1 MAPKNT
7 PGLNLGDTDQLLNLM
22 GFQRP
27 KTAAEIFQLYDQG
40 IKGRGPLKDKFI
52 PPLGR
57 FKAQPGETVGTGI
70 LKAFGNLGLSGLDK
84 LRAGAGYVSAFTDPI
99 FGNVIGDILSQ
110 ESPEGFRKR
119 VEARDRSK
127 DTVTGQEPFLPSMD
141 RKLIGSGGKTIRD
154 IEGMDIFTP
163 IDRMDPG
170 GKSIGADR
178 LQAAASKAIQ
188 ETIQGSQ
195 PDARAFSAGDFAD
208 ADTVAKIRKEAE
220 TDTSAPDSDI
230 DYTDTFTDK
239 DLETAADTG
248 EGQALTNA
256 QKATKSALDSFLKEA
271 RPGVSP
277 KEYKDY
283 IEEFGKATGLDIS
296 GDPDTKQALMS
307 FGLALMQ
314 NRAGKGFNLSN
325 ILGAVGE
332 AGEAAMPEF
341 SKAVSEAKAI
351 RAKAGAFALSRKKE
365 DQAAA
370 MNRGNYYIIP
380 RGKTGGIKG
389 LQENFEKGRNVM
401 LNSFELNALNENAK
415 FNEQFEIVP
424 DAIYKKAAEAYFKTP
439 EFGEKYMAKYTP
451 ISLFKD
457 APKDLQIDVAN
468 VNPNYKG
475 PDAPKQGFF
484 NVNQYDTYIQR
495 LTRMDNG
502 LNKIEKDLGK
512 AYNIVKSGR
521 VDAPGQIADSISSFA
536 AAFGFQ
542 GGPDATDK
550 AKVLYVLDSIAAKK
564 APQILGE
571 AGKTISDADR
581 ERVKAIVGKLETFSD
596 PRTLQLA
603 LKEVYELIVVE
614 GKQDIRDGLTTLNR
628 YSGKEKPVFENKYKG
643 LKIGDDGIFN
653 VSDEDD

>member
-1 MAPKNT
+1 MAPRNT
-7 PGLNLGDTDQLLNLM
+7 PGLNIGDTDQLLNLM

-27 KTAAEIFQLYDQG
+27 KTAAEIMQLYSQG
-40 IKGRGPLKDKFI
+40 IAGKGPLKDKFLS
-52 PPLGR
+52 PLGR
-57 FKAQPGETVGTGI
+57 FKTQPGETVGVGI
-70 LKAFGNLGLSGLDK
+70 LKDIGNLGLGALDT
-84 LRAGAGYVSAFTDPI
+84 LRTGAGYISAFTDPI
-99 FGNVIGDILSQ
+99 QGNIIGDLLSQ
-110 ESPEGFRKR
+110 ESPEGFKKR
-119 VEARDRSK
+119 VEGRDRTK

-154 IEGMDIFTP
+154 IEGMDIFTQA
-163 IDRMDPG
+163 G
-170 GKSIGADR
+170 QDR
-178 LQAAASKAIQ
+178 LQSEAAKAIQ
-188 ETIQGSQ
+188 DTLAGSK

-208 ADTVAKIRKEAE
+208 ADTIAKIQKEVE
-220 TDTSAPDSDI
+220 TDTSAPDQDI

-256 QKATKSALDSFLKEA
+256 QQATKSALDSFLKEA

-314 NRAGKGFNLSN
+314 NRAGKGFNLSK
-325 ILGAVGE
+325 ILGSVGE

-439 EFGEKYMAKYTP
+439 EFGEKYMSKYTP

>member
-7 PGLNLGDTDQLLNLM
+7 PGLNIGDTDQLLNLM

-27 KTAAEIFQLYDQG
+27 KTASEIMQLYNQG
-40 IKGRGPLKDKFI
+40 LAGKGPLKDKFI
-52 PPLGR
+52 SPIG
-57 FKAQPGETVGTGI
+57 QMQTSPGETTGMGI
-70 LKAFGNLGLSGLDK
+70 LKGIGNIGLSGLEN
-84 LRAGAGYVSAFTDPI
+84 LRKATGLISAFTDPT
-99 FGNVIGDILSQ
+99 GNVIGDILSQ
-110 ESPEGFRKR
+110 ESPEGFKKR
-119 VEARDRSK
+119 VAARDRSK
-127 DTVTGQEPFLPSMD
+127 DTVTGQEPFLPNVEPS
-141 RKLIGSGGKTIRD
+141 IPGS
-154 IEGMDIFTP
+154 DIFTQV
-163 IDRMDPG
+163 G
-170 GKSIGADR
+170 QDR
-178 LQAAASKAIQ
+178 LQSAAAKAIQ
-188 ETIQGSQ
+188 DTLQGSQ
-195 PDARAFSAGDFAD
+195 PDARAFGAGDFAD
-208 ADTVAKIRKEAE
+208 ADTVAKIQKQAE

-484 NVNQYDTYIQR
+484 NVNQYDTYVQR

-542 GGPDATDK
+542 GSPDATDK

-628 YSGKEKPVFENKYKG
+628 YSGKDKPVFENKYKG

>member
-1 MAPKNT
+1 MAPKT
-7 PGLNLGDTDQLLNLM
+7 KGLNIGDTDAILKAL
-22 GFQRP
+22 GRP
-27 KTAAEIFQLYDQG
+27 KTIAEIFDQYNLG
-40 IKGRGPLKDKFI
+40 LAGKGDKAGLFI
-52 PPLGR
+52 PPIG
-57 FKAQPGETVGTGI
+57 QMQTSPGEGQTTTILKGLGNIGLAGLENLRKGTGLI
-70 LKAFGNLGLSGLDK
+70 
-84 LRAGAGYVSAFTDPI
+84 SAFTNPA
-99 FGNVIGDILSQ
+99 GNIVGDFLSR
-110 ESPEGFRKR
+110 ESPEGFQERLKI
-119 VEARDRSK
+119 RDKTK
-127 DTVTGQEPFLPSMD
+127 DPTGPELFLPD
-141 RKLIGSGGKTIRD
+141 EDAILRGTKKQTAQD
-154 IEGMDIFTP
+154 ITGADIFTEA
-163 IDRMDPG
+163 G
-170 GKSIGADR
+170 QNR
-178 LQAAASKAIQ
+178 LTQETNKAIQ
-188 ETIQGSQ
+188 DLIGKSQ
-195 PDARAFSAGDFAD
+195 PDARAFGAGDFAD
-208 ADTVAKIRKEAE
+208 AETIAKVQEESDKQNI
-220 TDTSAPDSDI
+220 DTSAPDSDI
-230 DYTDTFTDK
+230 DYTDSVDDA
-239 DLETAADTG
+239 DLETATKTG

-256 QKATKSALDSFLKEA
+256 QKATKSALDEFLKEA

-314 NRAGKGFNLSN
+314 NRAGKGFDVSK
-325 ILGAVGE
+325 ILTSVGE

-370 MNRGNYYIIP
+370 MNRANYYIVP
-380 RGKTGGIKG
+380 KGKIGGIKG
-389 LQENFEKGRNVM
+389 LQQNFEKGQNVR
-401 LNSFELNALNENAK
+401 LNSFEVAALDGNAK
-415 FNEQFEIVP
+415 FNEQFEIIP
-424 DAIYKKAAEAYFKTP
+424 DAVYKKAAEAYFKTP
-439 EFGEKYMAKYTP
+439 EFGEKYMSKYTP

-475 PDAPKQGFF
+475 PDLPKQGFF
-484 NVNQYDTYIQR
+484 NVNQYDTYLQR

-502 LNKIEKDLGK
+502 LNKIEADLGK

-521 VDAPGQIADSISSFA
+521 VDAPGQISDSISSFA

-542 GGPDATDK
+542 GSPDATDK

-581 ERVKAIVGKLETFSD
+581 ERVTKIVGKLETLSD

-614 GKQDIRDGLTTLNR
+614 GKQDIRDGLATLNK
-628 YSGKEKPVFENKYKG
+628 YSGREAPVFENKYKG
-643 LKIGDDGIFN
+643 LKLGDDGIFN
-653 VSDEDD
+653 VADEDD

>member
-7 PGLNLGDTDQLLNLM
+7 PGLNIGDTDQLLNLM

-27 KTAAEIFQLYDQG
+27 KTASEIMQLYNQG
-40 IKGRGPLKDKFI
+40 LAGKGPLKDKFI
-52 PPLGR
+52 SPIG
-57 FKAQPGETVGTGI
+57 QMQTSPGETTGMGI
-70 LKAFGNLGLSGLDK
+70 LKGIGNIGLSGLEN
-84 LRAGAGYVSAFTDPI
+84 LRKATGLISAFTDPT
-99 FGNVIGDILSQ
+99 GNVIGDILSQ
-110 ESPEGFRKR
+110 ESPEGFKKR
-119 VEARDRSK
+119 VAARDRSK
-127 DTVTGQEPFLPSMD
+127 DTVTGQEPFLPNVEPS
-141 RKLIGSGGKTIRD
+141 IPGS
-154 IEGMDIFTP
+154 DIFTQV
-163 IDRMDPG
+163 G
-170 GKSIGADR
+170 QDR
-178 LQAAASKAIQ
+178 LQSAAAKAIQ
-188 ETIQGSQ
+188 DTLQGSQ
-195 PDARAFSAGDFAD
+195 PDARAFGAGDFAD
-208 ADTVAKIRKEAE
+208 ADTVAKIQKQVE
-220 TDTSAPDSDI
+220 TDTSAPDQDI

-256 QKATKSALDSFLKEA
+256 QQATKSALDSFLKEA

-314 NRAGKGFNLSN
+314 NRAGKGFNLSK
-325 ILGAVGE
+325 ILGSVGE

-439 EFGEKYMAKYTP
+439 EFGEKYQSKYTP

-484 NVNQYDTYIQR
+484 NVNQYDTYVQR

-512 AYNIVKSGR
+512 AYNIVKSGK

-542 GGPDATDK
+542 GSPDATDK

>member
-1 MAPKNT
+1 MAPKN
-7 PGLNLGDTDQLLNLM
+7 
-22 GFQRP
+22 
-27 KTAAEIFQLYDQG
+27 QG
-40 IKGRGPLKDKFI
+40 IMQISPFLQERLIGKDTRKGLI
-52 PPLGR
+52 
-57 FKAQPGETVGTGI
+57 
-70 LKAFGNLGLSGLDK
+70 GN
-84 LRAGAGYVSAFTDPI
+84 
-99 FGNVIGDILSQ
+99 IGDAANILSMEQ
-110 ESPEGFRKR
+110 FDPK
-119 VEARDRSK
+119 APQ
-127 DTVTGQEPFLPSMD
+127 TGTTRQA
-141 RKLIGSGGKTIRD
+141 IRD
-154 IEGMDIFTP
+154 ILKEPLRFGYNVVSNIPSVFQGISRTLDEQTDEARAKKASDVAQAMSGVEFGLPQDLDARQKGTIFTP
-163 IDRMDPG
+163 EG
-170 GKSIGADR
+170 QEALGAEISKQ
-178 LQAAASKAIQ
+178 LQPIFTK
-188 ETIQGSQ
+188 
-195 PDARAFSAGDFAD
+195 
-208 ADTVAKIRKEAE
+208 E
-220 TDTSAPDSDI
+220 TDGDIAEEENLIASDVATEES
-230 DYTDTFTDK
+230 DEN
-239 DLETAADTG
+239 LS
-248 EGQALTNA
+248 NA
-256 QKATKSALDSFLKEA
+256 QKATKGALDEFLKEA

-314 NRAGKGFNLSN
+314 NRAGKGFDVSK
-325 ILGAVGE
+325 ILTSVGE

-351 RAKAGAFALSRKKE
+351 RAKAGAFAISRKKE

-370 MNRGNYYIIP
+370 MNKRNYYIIP

-389 LQENFEKGRNVM
+389 LQENFEKGRNIL
-401 LNSFELNALNENAK
+401 LNSFELNALSENDK

-424 DAIYKKAAEAYFKTP
+424 DAIYKKAADAYFETP
-439 EFGEKYMAKYTP
+439 EFGEKYMSKYTP

-484 NVNQYDTYIQR
+484 NVNQYDTFFQR

-512 AYNIVKSGR
+512 AYNIVKSGK

-542 GGPDATDK
+542 GSPDATDK

-614 GKQDIRDGLTTLNR
+614 GKQDIRDGLSTLNK

>member
-7 PGLNLGDTDQLLNLM
+7 PGLNLGQTDQLLNLM

-27 KTAAEIFQLYDQG
+27 KTAAEIMQLYSQG
-40 IKGRGPLKDKFI
+40 IAGKGPLKDKFLS
-52 PPLGR
+52 PLGR
-57 FKAQPGETVGTGI
+57 FQTSPGETTGVGI
-70 LKAFGNLGLSGLDK
+70 LKDIGNLGLGALDA
-84 LRAGAGYVSAFTDPI
+84 LRTGTGYVSAFTDPLS
-99 FGNVIGDILSQ
+99 GNVIGDILSQ
-110 ESPEGFRKR
+110 ESPEGFKKR

-127 DTVTGQEPFLPSMD
+127 DTVTGQEPFLPNVRLQAD
-141 RKLIGSGGKTIRD
+141 GA
-154 IEGMDIFTP
+154 DIFNP
-163 IDRMDPG
+163 VDPMDPG
-170 GKSIGADR
+170 GKSLGADR
-178 LQAAASKAIQ
+178 LESAAAKAIQ
-188 ETIQGSQ
+188 DTLQGSQ
-195 PDARAFSAGDFAD
+195 PDARAFGAGDFAD
-208 ADTVAKIRKEAE
+208 ADTVAKIQKQAE
-220 TDTSAPDSDI
+220 TDTSAPDQDI

-256 QKATKSALDSFLKEA
+256 QQATKSALDSFLKEA

-314 NRAGKGFNLSN
+314 NRAGKGFNLSK
-325 ILGAVGE
+325 ILGSVGE

-439 EFGEKYMAKYTP
+439 EFGEKYMSKYTP

-484 NVNQYDTYIQR
+484 NVNQYDTYVQR

-512 AYNIVKSGR
+512 AYNIVKSGK

>member
-1 MAPKNT
+1 MAPKNIS
-7 PGLNLGDTDQLLNLM
+7 GLNIGDTDQLLNLM

-27 KTAAEIFQLYDQG
+27 KTASEIMELYNQG
-40 IKGRGPLKDKFI
+40 LAGKGPLKDKFI
-52 PPLGR
+52 SPIGQL
-57 FKAQPGETVGTGI
+57 QTSPGETTGMGI
-70 LKAFGNLGLSGLDK
+70 LKGIGNIGLSGLEN
-84 LRAGAGYVSAFTDPI
+84 LRKATGLISAFTDPT
-99 FGNVIGDILSQ
+99 GNVIGDILSQ
-110 ESPEGFRKR
+110 ESPEGFKKR
-119 VEARDRSK
+119 VAGRDRSK
-127 DTVTGQEPFLPSMD
+127 DTVTGQEPFLPNVEPN
-141 RKLIGSGGKTIRD
+141 IPGS
-154 IEGMDIFTP
+154 DIFTQV
-163 IDRMDPG
+163 G
-170 GKSIGADR
+170 QDR
-178 LQAAASKAIQ
+178 LQSAAAKAIQ
-188 ETIQGSQ
+188 DTLKGSQ
-195 PDARAFSAGDFAD
+195 PDARAFGAGDFAD
-208 ADTVAKIRKEAE
+208 AETVAKIQKEAE

-239 DLETAADTG
+239 DLETASDTG

-256 QKATKSALDSFLKEA
+256 QQATKSALDSFLQEVK
-271 RPGVSP
+271 PGIKP
-277 KEYKDY
+277 GEYADY
-283 IEEFGKATGLDIS
+283 IKEFGEATGLDIS

-325 ILGAVGE
+325 ILGSVGE

-351 RAKAGAFALSRKKE
+351 RAKAGAFAISRKKE

-370 MNRGNYYIIP
+370 MNRGNYYIVP
-380 RGKTGGIKG
+380 KGKTGGIKG
-389 LQENFEKGRNVM
+389 LQQNFEKGQNVR
-401 LNSFELNALNENAK
+401 LNSFELAALDENAK
-415 FNEQFEIVP
+415 FNEQFEIIP

-439 EFGEKYMAKYTP
+439 EFGEKYMSKYTP

-468 VNPNYKG
+468 INPNYKG
-475 PDAPKQGFF
+475 PDLPKQGFF
-484 NVNQYDTYIQR
+484 NPNQYDTYIQR

-512 AYNIVKSGR
+512 AYNIVKSGK
-521 VDAPGQIADSISSFA
+521 VDAPGQISDSISSFA
-536 AAFGFQ
+536 AAFGFK
-542 GGPDATDK
+542 GSDDATDK

-581 ERVKAIVGKLETFSD
+581 ERVTKIVGRLDTFSD

-614 GKQDIRDGLTTLNR
+614 GKQDIRDGVTTLNKYTGR
-628 YSGKEKPVFENKYKG
+628 ETPVFENKYKG
-643 LKIGDDGIFN
+643 LKVGDDGIFN
-653 VSDEDD
+653 VQDEDD

>member
-7 PGLNLGDTDQLLNLM
+7 PGLNIGDTDQLLNLM

-27 KTAAEIFQLYDQG
+27 KTAAEIMQLYSQG
-40 IKGRGPLKDKFI
+40 IAGKGPLKDKFLS
-52 PPLGR
+52 PLGR
-57 FKAQPGETVGTGI
+57 FQTSPGETTGMGI
-70 LKAFGNLGLSGLDK
+70 LKDIGNLGLGALDA
-84 LRAGAGYVSAFTDPI
+84 LRTGTGFVSAFTDPT
-99 FGNVIGDILSQ
+99 GNVIGDILSQ
-110 ESPEGFRKR
+110 ESPEGFKKR
-119 VEARDRSK
+119 VAARDRSK
-127 DTVTGQEPFLPSMD
+127 DTVTGQEPVLPNVEPS
-141 RKLIGSGGKTIRD
+141 IPGS
-154 IEGMDIFTP
+154 DIFTQV
-163 IDRMDPG
+163 G
-170 GKSIGADR
+170 QDR
-178 LQAAASKAIQ
+178 LQSAAAKAIQ
-188 ETIQGSQ
+188 DTLQGSQ
-195 PDARAFSAGDFAD
+195 PDARAFGAGDFAD
-208 ADTVAKIRKEAE
+208 ADTVAKIQKQAE
-220 TDTSAPDSDI
+220 TDTSAPDQDI

-239 DLETAADTG
+239 DLETATGTG
-248 EGQALTNA
+248 EDQALTNA

-271 RPGVSP
+271 RPGIKP
-277 KEYKDY
+277 GKYEDY
-283 IEEFGKATGLDIS
+283 IKEFGEATGLDIS

-314 NRAGKGFNLSN
+314 NRAGKGFNLSK
-325 ILGAVGE
+325 ILGSVGE

-439 EFGEKYMAKYTP
+439 EFGEKYQSKYTP

-484 NVNQYDTYIQR
+484 NVNQYDTYVQR

-512 AYNIVKSGR
+512 AYNIVKSGK

-542 GGPDATDK
+542 GSPDATDK

>member
-1 MAPKNT
+1 MAPRNT
-7 PGLNLGDTDQLLNLM
+7 PGLNIGDTDQLLNLM

-27 KTAAEIFQLYDQG
+27 KTAAEIMQLYSQG
-40 IKGRGPLKDKFI
+40 IAGKGPLKDKFLS
-52 PPLGR
+52 PLGR
-57 FKAQPGETVGTGI
+57 FQTSPGETTGMGI
-70 LKAFGNLGLSGLDK
+70 LKDIGNLGLGALDA
-84 LRAGAGYVSAFTDPI
+84 LRTGTGFVSAFTDPT
-99 FGNVIGDILSQ
+99 GNIIGDILSQ
-110 ESPEGFRKR
+110 ESPEGFKKR

-127 DTVTGQEPFLPSMD
+127 DTVTGQEPFLPNV
-141 RKLIGSGGKTIRD
+141 KLQADGA
-154 IEGMDIFTP
+154 DIFNP
-163 IDRMDPG
+163 VNPMDPG
-170 GKSIGADR
+170 GKSLGADR
-178 LQAAASKAIQ
+178 LESAAAKAIQ
-188 ETIQGSQ
+188 DTLQGSQ
-195 PDARAFSAGDFAD
+195 PDARAFGAGDFAD
-208 ADTVAKIRKEAE
+208 ADTVAKIQKQAE
-220 TDTSAPDSDI
+220 TDTSAPDQDI

-256 QKATKSALDSFLKEA
+256 QKATKSALDSFLKEVK
-271 RPGVSP
+271 PGIKP
-277 KEYKDY
+277 GKYEDY
-283 IEEFGKATGLDIS
+283 IKEFGEATGLDIS

-314 NRAGKGFNLSN
+314 NRAGKGFNLSK
-325 ILGAVGE
+325 ILGSVGE

-351 RAKAGAFALSRKKE
+351 RAKAGAFAISRKKE

-370 MNRGNYYIIP
+370 MNKRNYYIIP

-389 LQENFEKGRNVM
+389 LQENFEKGRNIL
-401 LNSFELNALNENAK
+401 LNSFELNALSENDK

-424 DAIYKKAAEAYFKTP
+424 DAIYKKAADAYFETP
-439 EFGEKYMAKYTP
+439 EFGEKYMSKYTP

-512 AYNIVKSGR
+512 AYNIVKSGK

>member
-1 MAPKNT
+1 MAPRNT
-7 PGLNLGDTDQLLNLM
+7 PGLNIGDTDQLLNLM

-27 KTAAEIFQLYDQG
+27 KTASEIMQLYNQG
-40 IKGRGPLKDKFI
+40 LAGKGPLKDKFI
-52 PPLGR
+52 SPIG
-57 FKAQPGETVGTGI
+57 QMQTSPGETTGMGI
-70 LKAFGNLGLSGLDK
+70 LKGIGNIGLSGLEN
-84 LRAGAGYVSAFTDPI
+84 LRKATGLISAFTDPT
-99 FGNVIGDILSQ
+99 GNVIGDILSQ
-110 ESPEGFRKR
+110 ESPEGFKKR

-154 IEGMDIFTP
+154 IEGMDIFTQA
-163 IDRMDPG
+163 G
-170 GKSIGADR
+170 QDR
-178 LQAAASKAIQ
+178 LQSAAAKAIQ
-188 ETIQGSQ
+188 DTLQGSQ
-195 PDARAFSAGDFAD
+195 PDARAFGAGDFAD
-208 ADTVAKIRKEAE
+208 ADTVAKIQKQAE
-220 TDTSAPDSDI
+220 KDTSAPDSDI

-239 DLETAADTG
+239 DLEVAADTG

-256 QKATKSALDSFLKEA
+256 QQATKSALDSFLKEVK
-271 RPGVSP
+271 PGIKP
-277 KEYKDY
+277 KEYADY
-283 IEEFGKATGLDIS
+283 IKEFGEATGLDIS

-314 NRAGKGFNLSN
+314 NRAGKGFNLSK
-325 ILGAVGE
+325 ILGSVGE

-351 RAKAGAFALSRKKE
+351 RAKAGAFAISRKKE

-370 MNRGNYYIIP
+370 MNKRNYYIIP

-389 LQENFEKGRNVM
+389 LQENFEKGRNIL
-401 LNSFELNALNENAK
+401 LNSFELNALSENDK

-424 DAIYKKAAEAYFKTP
+424 DSIYKKAADAYFETP
-439 EFGEKYMAKYTP
+439 EFGEKYMSKYTP

-512 AYNIVKSGR
+512 AYNIVKSGK

>member
-7 PGLNLGDTDQLLNLM
+7 PGLNIGDTDQLLNLM

-27 KTAAEIFQLYDQG
+27 KTAAEIMQLYSQG
-40 IKGRGPLKDKFI
+40 IAGKGPLKDKFLS
-52 PPLGR
+52 PLGR
-57 FKAQPGETVGTGI
+57 FQTSPGETTGMGI
-70 LKAFGNLGLSGLDK
+70 LKDIGNLGLGALDA
-84 LRAGAGYVSAFTDPI
+84 LRTGTGYVSAFTDPLS
-99 FGNVIGDILSQ
+99 GNVIGDILSQ
-110 ESPEGFRKR
+110 ESPEGFKKR

-127 DTVTGQEPFLPSMD
+127 DTVTGQEPFLPNVRLQAD
-141 RKLIGSGGKTIRD
+141 GA
-154 IEGMDIFTP
+154 DIFNP
-163 IDRMDPG
+163 VDPMDPG
-170 GKSIGADR
+170 GKSLGADR
-178 LQAAASKAIQ
+178 LESAAAKAIQ
-188 ETIQGSQ
+188 DTLQGSQ
-195 PDARAFSAGDFAD
+195 PDARAFGAGDFAD
-208 ADTVAKIRKEAE
+208 ADTVAKIQKQAE
-220 TDTSAPDSDI
+220 TDTSAPDQDI

-256 QKATKSALDSFLKEA
+256 QQATKSALDSFLKEA

-314 NRAGKGFNLSN
+314 NRAGKGFNLSK
-325 ILGAVGE
+325 ILGSVGE

-439 EFGEKYMAKYTP
+439 EFGEKYMSKYTP

-484 NVNQYDTYIQR
+484 NVNQYDTYVQR

-512 AYNIVKSGR
+512 AYNIVKSGK

>member
-1 MAPKNT
+1 MN
-7 PGLNLGDTDQLLNLM
+7 
-22 GFQRP
+22 
-27 KTAAEIFQLYDQG
+27 
-40 IKGRGPLKDKFI
+40 
-52 PPLGR
+52 
-57 FKAQPGETVGTGI
+57 
-70 LKAFGNLGLSGLDK
+70 
-84 LRAGAGYVSAFTDPI
+84 
-99 FGNVIGDILSQ
+99 
-110 ESPEGFRKR
+110 KR
-119 VEARDRSK
+119 
-127 DTVTGQEPFLPSMD
+127 
-141 RKLIGSGGKTIRD
+141 
-154 IEGMDIFTP
+154 
-163 IDRMDPG
+163 
-170 GKSIGADR
+170 
-178 LQAAASKAIQ
+178 
-188 ETIQGSQ
+188 
-195 PDARAFSAGDFAD
+195 
-208 ADTVAKIRKEAE
+208 
-220 TDTSAPDSDI
+220 
-230 DYTDTFTDK
+230 
-239 DLETAADTG
+239 
-248 EGQALTNA
+248 
-256 QKATKSALDSFLKEA
+256 
-271 RPGVSP
+271 
-277 KEYKDY
+277 
-283 IEEFGKATGLDIS
+283 
-296 GDPDTKQALMS
+296 
-307 FGLALMQ
+307 
-314 NRAGKGFNLSN
+314 
-325 ILGAVGE
+325 
-332 AGEAAMPEF
+332 
-341 SKAVSEAKAI
+341 
-351 RAKAGAFALSRKKE
+351 
-365 DQAAA
+365 
-370 MNRGNYYIIP
+370 NYYIIP

-389 LQENFEKGRNVM
+389 LQENFEKGRNIL
-401 LNSFELNALNENAK
+401 LNSFELNALSENDK

-424 DAIYKKAAEAYFKTP
+424 DAIYKKAADAYFETP

-512 AYNIVKSGR
+512 AYNIVKSGK

-542 GGPDATDK
+542 GGADATDK

-571 AGKTISDADR
+571 AGKTISDNDR

-643 LKIGDDGIFN
+643 LKIRDDGVFN

>member
-1 MAPKNT
+1 MAPRNT

-27 KTAAEIFQLYDQG
+27 KTASEIMQLYNQG
-40 IKGRGPLKDKFI
+40 LAGKGPLKDKFI
-52 PPLGR
+52 SPIGQL
-57 FKAQPGETVGTGI
+57 QTSPGETTGMGI
-70 LKAFGNLGLSGLDK
+70 LKGIGNIGLSGLEN
-84 LRAGAGYVSAFTDPI
+84 LRKATGLISAFTDPT
-99 FGNVIGDILSQ
+99 GNVIGDILSQ
-110 ESPEGFRKR
+110 ESPEGFKKR
-119 VEARDRSK
+119 VAARDRSK
-127 DTVTGQEPFLPSMD
+127 DTVTGQEPFLPNVEPS
-141 RKLIGSGGKTIRD
+141 IPGS
-154 IEGMDIFTP
+154 DIFTQV
-163 IDRMDPG
+163 G
-170 GKSIGADR
+170 QDR
-178 LQAAASKAIQ
+178 LQSAAAKAIQ
-188 ETIQGSQ
+188 DTLQGSQ
-195 PDARAFSAGDFAD
+195 PDARAFGAGDFAD
-208 ADTVAKIRKEAE
+208 ADTVAKIQKQAE
-220 TDTSAPDSDI
+220 TDTSAPDQDI

-239 DLETAADTG
+239 DLETAAGTG
-248 EGQALTNA
+248 EDQALTNA

-283 IEEFGKATGLDIS
+283 IKEFGEATGLDIS

-314 NRAGKGFNLSN
+314 NRAGKGFNLSK
-325 ILGAVGE
+325 ILGSVGE

>member
-7 PGLNLGDTDQLLNLM
+7 PGLNLGQTDQLLNLM

-27 KTAAEIFQLYDQG
+27 KTAAEIMQLYSQG
-40 IKGRGPLKDKFI
+40 IAGKGPLKDKFLS
-52 PPLGR
+52 PLGR
-57 FKAQPGETVGTGI
+57 FQTSPGETTGMGI
-70 LKAFGNLGLSGLDK
+70 LKDIGNLGLGALDA
-84 LRAGAGYVSAFTDPI
+84 LRTGTGYVSAFTDPLS
-99 FGNVIGDILSQ
+99 GNVIGDILSQ
-110 ESPEGFRKR
+110 ESPEGFKKR

-127 DTVTGQEPFLPSMD
+127 DTVTGQEPFLPNVRLQAD
-141 RKLIGSGGKTIRD
+141 GA
-154 IEGMDIFTP
+154 DIFNP
-163 IDRMDPG
+163 VDPMDPG
-170 GKSIGADR
+170 GKSLGADR
-178 LQAAASKAIQ
+178 LESAAAKAIQ
-188 ETIQGSQ
+188 DTLQGSQ
-195 PDARAFSAGDFAD
+195 PDARAFGAGDFAD
-208 ADTVAKIRKEAE
+208 ADTVAKIQKQVE
-220 TDTSAPDSDI
+220 TDTSAPDQDI

-256 QKATKSALDSFLKEA
+256 QQATKSALDSFLKEA

-314 NRAGKGFNLSN
+314 NRAGKGFNLSK
-325 ILGAVGE
+325 ILGSVGE

-439 EFGEKYMAKYTP
+439 EFGEKYQSKYTP

-484 NVNQYDTYIQR
+484 NVNQYDTYVQR

-512 AYNIVKSGR
+512 AYNIVKSGK

>member
-7 PGLNLGDTDQLLNLM
+7 PGLNLGQTDQLLNLM

-27 KTAAEIFQLYDQG
+27 KTAAEIMQLYSQG
-40 IKGRGPLKDKFI
+40 IAGKGPLKDKFLS
-52 PPLGR
+52 PLGR
-57 FKAQPGETVGTGI
+57 FQTSPGETTGVGI
-70 LKAFGNLGLSGLDK
+70 LKDIGNLGLGALDA
-84 LRAGAGYVSAFTDPI
+84 LRTGTGYVSAFTDPLS
-99 FGNVIGDILSQ
+99 GNVIGDILSQ
-110 ESPEGFRKR
+110 ESPEGFKKR

-127 DTVTGQEPFLPSMD
+127 DTVTGQEPFLPNVRLQAD
-141 RKLIGSGGKTIRD
+141 GA
-154 IEGMDIFTP
+154 DIFNP
-163 IDRMDPG
+163 VDPMDPG
-170 GKSIGADR
+170 GKSLGADR
-178 LQAAASKAIQ
+178 LESAAAKAIQ
-188 ETIQGSQ
+188 DTLQGSQ
-195 PDARAFSAGDFAD
+195 PDARAFGAGDFAD
-208 ADTVAKIRKEAE
+208 ADTVAKIQKQVE
-220 TDTSAPDSDI
+220 TDTSAPDQDI

-256 QKATKSALDSFLKEA
+256 QQATKSALDSFLKEA

-314 NRAGKGFNLSN
+314 NRAGKGFNLSK
-325 ILGAVGE
+325 ILGSVGE

-439 EFGEKYMAKYTP
+439 EFGEKYMSKYTP

-484 NVNQYDTYIQR
+484 NVNQYDTYVQR

-512 AYNIVKSGR
+512 AYNIVKSGK